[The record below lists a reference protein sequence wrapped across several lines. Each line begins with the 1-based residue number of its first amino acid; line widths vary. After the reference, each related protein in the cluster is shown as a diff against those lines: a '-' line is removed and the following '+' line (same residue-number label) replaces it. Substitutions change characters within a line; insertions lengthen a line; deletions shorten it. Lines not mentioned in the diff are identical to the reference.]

1 MNVQAVE
8 NRMADDAQWDVLER
22 IRREDMLPV
31 CDCCEEKIRQEE
43 ALHIIYREKRVWLC
57 DRCIADLMEPT
68 GLMED

>member
-22 IRREDMLPV
+22 PGREDMLPV

-43 ALHIIYREKRVWLC
+43 ALHYGKKKVWLC
-57 DRCIADLMEPT
+57 ERCITDLMEPT